1 MNTQSLKIV
10 RGEEIRKLRSLP
22 KSWPEMQQT
31 LKNLFGTNDFH
42 VTYLDEEG
50 DLITISN
57 DQELKELYQKQQGT
71 IKLVLRDYDLS
82 QSKAN
87 QMLERIDTLRDS
99 LAQVS
104 VRSNGSFE
112 DLETRDCPKSP
123 TQKSQELSID
133 VTQLRQI
140 IQEEV
145 QKAIEPKTTVHHGVT
160 CDGCN
165 VNPIAGIRYKCFVCP
180 DFDYCEKCED
190 SIEHPHPFIKMK
202 TPGAPFNNC
211 RGGAPFNNRRGP
223 PAFVKKFMKNIGKE
237 FKNSMLKNKLKAK
250 VVEHITIQKN
260 QLVKTGT
267 TLTKQWRV
275 MNNGQVAWPD
285 DTKLVFKKGSLIG
298 EESFVG
304 GVLPG
309 NYVELEVNL
318 RVPEVPG
325 KHKGVWNLQTQC
337 QNFGKLKTVVKA
349 TELNEEDMEKVSQL
363 VKMGFTAEQAI
374 LGLQQAEGDMSVA
387 VSQIFK
393 TN

>member
-1 MNTQSLKIV
+1 
-10 RGEEIRKLRSLP
+10 
-22 KSWPEMQQT
+22 MQQT
-31 LKNLFGTNDFH
+31 LKSLFGTNDFH

-112 DLETRDCPKSP
+112 DLETKECPKSP
-123 TQKSQELSID
+123 KSPSQKSQELSSID

-160 CDGCN
+160 CDGCG
-165 VNPIAGIRYKCFVCP
+165 VNPIPGIRYKCFVCP

-211 RGGAPFNNRRGP
+211 RGGPFNNRRGP
-223 PAFVKKFMKNIGKE
+223 PAFVKNFMKNIGKE
-237 FKNSMLKNKLKAK
+237 F
-250 VVEHITIQKN
+250 
-260 QLVKTGT
+260 
-267 TLTKQWRV
+267 
-275 MNNGQVAWPD
+275 
-285 DTKLVFKKGSLIG
+285 
-298 EESFVG
+298 
-304 GVLPG
+304 
-309 NYVELEVNL
+309 
-318 RVPEVPG
+318 
-325 KHKGVWNLQTQC
+325 
-337 QNFGKLKTVVKA
+337 
-349 TELNEEDMEKVSQL
+349 
-363 VKMGFTAEQAI
+363 
-374 LGLQQAEGDMSVA
+374 
-387 VSQIFK
+387 
-393 TN
+393 